1 MESTGRG
8 VAPERY
14 DAPSCDRNEF
24 IEATKCV
31 TVLAP
36 SCDGDITPPAVPT
49 GLTATPGDRSVALNW
64 NDNSDVVDHYNVYRG
79 TTAVATGITSDYID
93 TGLTNGTNYCY
104 TVTAE
109 DAANNESQ
117 PSNQAC
123 ATPSAPARV
132 VHVAD
137 LDRAASRKGK
147 SANWEASVTVTVRD
161 AADAAVAGATV
172 SGSWSG
178 GISASASAVTA
189 SNGTL
194 TLRTGSKVQG
204 TTVTFTVANVTGAG
218 LTDNAA
224 ANIDPDGDSTG
235 TSITSR
241 DRRRGGC
248 AKRTLRF
255 TLPLLVR

>member
-93 TGLTNGTNYCY
+93 TGLTNGTNYC
-104 TVTAE
+104 
-109 DAANNESQ
+109 
-117 PSNQAC
+117 
-123 ATPSAPARV
+123 
-132 VHVAD
+132 
-137 LDRAASRKGK
+137 
-147 SANWEASVTVTVRD
+147 
-161 AADAAVAGATV
+161 
-172 SGSWSG
+172 
-178 GISASASAVTA
+178 
-189 SNGTL
+189 
-194 TLRTGSKVQG
+194 
-204 TTVTFTVANVTGAG
+204 
-218 LTDNAA
+218 
-224 ANIDPDGDSTG
+224 
-235 TSITSR
+235 
-241 DRRRGGC
+241 
-248 AKRTLRF
+248 
-255 TLPLLVR
+255 